1 MPAIV
6 PPLGEAGQVWQ
17 AALPPRQ
24 RDSANGSNEYRAPS
38 PSFASECHPATA
50 MTSRP
55 SFIVSA
61 RDVPQTTHVYPQSQ
75 EPMGPRRRLGSAAGL
90 VRIGVNLQRLP
101 PGTRSSWPHAEED
114 EEEFVYVIEGE
125 VDAWINGE
133 LHRMVAGD
141 LAAFPAGTGICH
153 CFINNGGRE
162 ALLLVGG
169 EAPKPGSRIF
179 YPLNPS
185 RRADMK
191 PSDWWDDVPQQSLGP
206 HDGLPDRLRSS
217 P

>member
-1 MPAIV
+1 
-6 PPLGEAGQVWQ
+6 
-17 AALPPRQ
+17 
-24 RDSANGSNEYRAPS
+24 
-38 PSFASECHPATA
+38 
-50 MTSRP
+50 MTTRP

-61 RDVPQTTHVYPQSQ
+61 RDLPESTHVYPQSS
-75 EPMGPRRRLGSAAGL
+75 EPMGPLRRLGKSAGL
-90 VRIGVNLQRLP
+90 VRIGINLQRLA
-101 PGTRSSWPHAEED
+101 PGTRSSWPHAEEN

-125 VDAWINGE
+125 VDAWINGD
-133 LHRMVAGD
+133 LHRLAAGD

-153 CFINNGGRE
+153 CFINNGDRE

-191 PSDWWDDVPQQSLGP
+191 ASDWWHDAPQHSLGP
-206 HDGLPDRLRSS
+206 HDGLPDLRRNQGN
-217 P
+217 